1 VCKIQSNLTGAQI
14 HACHL
19 ASSLGLRDA
28 ISLIVCIFIS
38 AGFCFAMCGM
48 RLKRDYVVGLE

>member
-1 VCKIQSNLTGAQI
+1 
-14 HACHL
+14 L